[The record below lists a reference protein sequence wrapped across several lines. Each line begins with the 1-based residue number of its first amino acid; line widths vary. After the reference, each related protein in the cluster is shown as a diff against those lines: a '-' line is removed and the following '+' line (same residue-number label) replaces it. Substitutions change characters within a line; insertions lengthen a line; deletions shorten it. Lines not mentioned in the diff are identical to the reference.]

1 MFFLFTFYFLVIV
14 TAQSV
19 AFWGPIVEN
28 EKVYCRW
35 PICRRTLD
43 NMSQF
48 SMRCCS
54 TLTSIHFHR
63 ITNPS
68 QLFRVPENLQL
79 SIWDQLYGRRVFQIH
94 HHQWWFTILSC
105 FLPGFFLTSEWWSL
119 GVKEVFHLGFTA
131 SSEAEVWWWVERGV
145 LAHSAKFKLSK
156 YWCLTWTTVL
166 LLKSKPWGGDG
177 DLALAAIGLA
187 DAFIKGWDV
196 NIGNGAQVNSPT
208 GGRTRYCWT
217 SRVCIEVP
225 SRVQKLS
232 LVSSIFIVPIILE
245 IFTHWTLN
253 FPPCTSPCT
262 PAEQTWWLWW
272 WW

>member
-1 MFFLFTFYFLVIV
+1 MFFFLFTFYFLVIV

-19 AFWGPIVEN
+19 AFWGPIVDH

-35 PICRRTLD
+35 PICWRTLD

-79 SIWDQLYGRRVFQIH
+79 SIWDQLYGRRVFQIIH

-119 GVKEVFHLGFTA
+119 GVDAQWEVFHPGFTA
-131 SSEAEVWWWVERGV
+131 SSEPEVWWWVERGV

-156 YWCLTWTTVL
+156 YWCLTWTTVRASL
-166 LLKSKPWGGDG
+166 GVVMVTWRWQPLAWLTHLLKDEMSTLGMAHK
-177 DLALAAIGLA
+177 
-187 DAFIKGWDV
+187 
-196 NIGNGAQVNSPT
+196 
-208 GGRTRYCWT
+208 
-217 SRVCIEVP
+217 
-225 SRVQKLS
+225 
-232 LVSSIFIVPIILE
+232 
-245 IFTHWTLN
+245 WTLRQEEGQGIVEPAVFALRYLQGLKN
-253 FPPCTSPCT
+253 FH
-262 PAEQTWWLWW
+262 
-272 WW
+272 